1 MTALV
6 AIVTVLVLMFYIWTL
21 MGVGR
26 ARTKHGIDA
35 PIMTGPIEFESTVR
49 VQANTLEGMV
59 IFLPAMWLFAA
70 YVNSVIAAL
79 LGLVWIAGRYLY
91 MQGYIRAPKERHTG
105 FMIQAVAT
113 VVALLGGL
121 IGAVVSLFT
130 GGAAT

>member
-6 AIVTVLVLMFYIWTL
+6 AIVTVLVLCFYIWTL

-26 ARTKHGIDA
+26 ARAKHGIDA
-35 PIMTGPIEFESTVR
+35 PTMTGPVEFESAVR

-59 IFLPAMWLFAA
+59 IFLPSMWLFAA
-70 YVNSVIAAL
+70 YVNSVVAAL
-79 LGLVWIAGRYLY
+79 LGLAWIAGRYIY
-91 MQGYIRAPKERHTG
+91 MQGYIKAPKERHNG
-105 FMIQAVAT
+105 FMIQAVVT